1 MIEALKDD
9 EIVRK
14 LGGRFKFAA
23 LVQHRIRELMEGARP
38 LVEREGRNDFE
49 IAIQEIVEGKIEYE
63 LVEDIE
69 ESEEELPYDEEI

>member
-14 LGGRFKFAA
+14 LGGRFKFTA

-38 LVEREGRNDFE
+38 LVDRDGRSDFE
-49 IAIQEIVEGKIEYE
+49 IAVEEVVTGKIVHEM
-63 LVEDIE
+63 VAD
-69 ESEEELPYDEEI
+69 DQDDQAADQ